1 MWAFLTCRTVLVVLD
16 SPVLSVGEVAS
27 TLVNLQG
34 ALTWTLA
41 LILLHPVQHRENS
54 YSHVLRI

>member
-41 LILLHPVQHRENS
+41 LILLHPAAKVIHT
-54 YSHVLRI
+54 